1 MKNTKTNFIGQ
12 RIYVGLDVH
21 KHSWRV
27 AIVLNGILVK
37 RFSMNPSPKELKKYL
52 EKHYPHGEYYS
63 VYEAGFS
70 GFGADRELRRLVIHN
85 IIVNPADVPTKSK
98 ERRRKTDRID
108 AKKLARELSV
118 DHLEGIYIPDEQS
131 ESLRTLV
138 RLRRQLVTDQVRY
151 KNRIKSLLMFLGEK
165 VPEDVDE
172 RRWSNK
178 YIQSLRNLSMKYP
191 ESKMTLEELLNGLGS
206 IRNQIALIVKQLKKY
221 ISEHEETNKIIKILT
236 SVSGIGFTLAIILYS
251 EIIDM
256 KRFKKLDELAAYVGL
271 SPAVYSTG
279 EKEKN
284 LGLSKQKNKYIRNY
298 LIESAWTA
306 IRKDEALQMAYGKLC
321 RRMDSKRAIIR
332 ITKKLLSR
340 IRYVWINQQ
349 PYELSVVE

>member
-1 MKNTKTNFIGQ
+1 M
-12 RIYVGLDVH
+12 D
-21 KHSWRV
+21 
-27 AIVLNGILVK
+27 
-37 RFSMNPSPKELKKYL
+37 PSPKALKQYL
-52 EKHYPHGEYYS
+52 EKHYPEGEYYS

-70 GFGADRELRRLVIHN
+70 GFWADRELRMLGIKN

-98 ERRRKTDRID
+98 ERRRKTDKID
-108 AKKLARELSV
+108 SKKLARELSV
-118 DHLEGIYIPDEQS
+118 GHLEGIYIPDEAS

-151 KNRIKSLLMFLGEK
+151 KNRIKSLLMLLGVK
-165 VPEDVDE
+165 LPEDIDE

-178 YIQSLRNLSMKYP
+178 YIRALRDLTMKYP
-191 ESKMTLEELLNGLGS
+191 ETKITLEELLNGLGA
-206 IRNQIALIVKQLKKY
+206 IRNQIALVVKELRKY
-221 ISEHEETNKIIKILT
+221 VSEKEEANKIIKILT
-236 SVSGIGFTLAIILYS
+236 SVPGIGFTLAIILYS

-256 KRFKKLDELAAYVGL
+256 KRFKKLDEVSAYVGI
-271 SPAVYSTG
+271 SPAIYSTG
-279 EKEKN
+279 EKEVN

-298 LIESAWTA
+298 LIESAWIA

-321 RRMDSKRAIIR
+321 RRMDSRKAIIR

-340 IRYVWINQQ
+340 IRYVWLNQQ